1 MKQIQLSQGM
11 VAVVDDDD
19 FERLSGF
26 RWFYRG
32 ERNENLGYAM
42 RHGRKTDRTK
52 TIYLHREIANPPP
65 GHEVVFV
72 NHDRLD
78 CRKRNLLVLT
88 KTEALKH
95 HRTRSVNTTRE
106 AGVHRNAE
114 TGTWSAYICRSGQYY
129 HVGTY
134 PYKVQAEHFYQ
145 KAVAQENQNAALAER
160 RMNGLQE
167 IVCSASA

>member
-11 VAVVDDDD
+11 VAAVDDDD

-52 TIYLHREIANPPP
+52 SIYLHREIANPPP
-65 GHEVVFV
+65 GNEVVFV

-78 CRKRNLLVLT
+78 CAGNRICSWSPRRRPSSC
-88 KTEALKH
+88 
-95 HRTRSVNTTRE
+95 HRTPDRKHDWRGGRSSKRRNRDLERVHIPFRTVLPRRHVSLQG
-106 AGVHRNAE
+106 AG
-114 TGTWSAYICRSGQYY
+114 G
-129 HVGTY
+129 
-134 PYKVQAEHFYQ
+134 
-145 KAVAQENQNAALAER
+145 ALLPE
-160 RMNGLQE
+160 GPGK
-167 IVCSASA
+167 